1 MRIYMP
7 YTAREIPIAKVFEIE
22 NTEYTYLIE
31 RNDEHDFYTLTVM
44 DAKDEVIYTTKL
56 VYAGDALHA
65 AHGGASAARV
75 TDDGSAA
82 AGHSRLGI
90 GARIVPL
97 DYTGKNVVVN
107 AATFGDGVRLYV
119 FV

>member
-1 MRIYMP
+1 MRVYMP
-7 YTAREIPIAKVFEIE
+7 YTTREIPIAKVFEIE

-44 DAKDEVIYTTKL
+44 DSKDEIVYTTKL
-56 VYAGDALHA
+56 VYAGDSLH
-65 AHGGASAARV
+65 
-75 TDDGSAA
+75 

-90 GARIVPL
+90 GARIVPF

-107 AATFGDGVRLYV
+107 GATFGDGVRLYV
-119 FV
+119 FI